1 MQTSVIVRIAGAA
14 LALVLVLVSC
24 APTETVTRRADPE
37 TCLILFA
44 SLDRTIRFYPPDT
57 YRSRSGRRII
67 NPRLSRIVHKILR
80 GGCTTD
86 QADLVVMDTLASELG
101 DFRIEDSG
109 SPSETNALQVGIVTG
124 LIDEVRVAQ
133 FFGRLGYRYRSSGVE
148 MLGRRVFIG
157 PIRSEGA
164 MEQAIDVARRAGF
177 IAPYPARYTR
187 F

>member
-1 MQTSVIVRIAGAA
+1 MQTSISVRTVGAT
-14 LALVLVLVSC
+14 LALVLGLVSC

-37 TCLILFA
+37 TCLVLFE

-57 YRSRSGRRII
+57 FRTRSGRRVV
-67 NPRLSRIVHKILR
+67 NPRISRTAIKILR
-80 GGCTTD
+80 AGCTTD

-109 SPSETNALQVGIVTG
+109 PPSEVNALQVGIVTG

-148 MLGRRVFIG
+148 MLGRRIFIG